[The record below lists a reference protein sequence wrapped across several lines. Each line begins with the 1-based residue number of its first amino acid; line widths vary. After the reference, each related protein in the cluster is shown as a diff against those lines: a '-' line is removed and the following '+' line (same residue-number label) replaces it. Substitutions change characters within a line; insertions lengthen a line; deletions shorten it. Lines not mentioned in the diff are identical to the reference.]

1 MGLIE
6 RLRDEADLCRNEG
19 ADDIARLLDEACAAL
34 AAPTDR
40 AEPLTEEQR
49 LHLAQAANLLV
60 EYGAECS
67 RCGADSTADGCNASA
82 YVLRKM
88 LASSLT
94 ERQED
99 APTIPPMG
107 QTSVLSQESAQSS
120 ADARDAA
127 RYRWLRGSRYTKF
140 YKGEG
145 LDAAIDAAMSAEHG
159 EQKP

>member
-40 AEPLTEEQR
+40 AEPLTEEQIGEA
-49 LHLAQAANLLV
+49 LHYPECWDTAAYPTVLSALSEV
-60 EYGAECS
+60 FAFFRCS
-67 RCGADSTADGCNASA
+67 NDEHATA
-82 YVLRKM
+82 
-88 LASSLT
+88 LT
-94 ERQED
+94 ETQED